1 MTYGKTTEPAP
12 GSTPPAAS
20 AGSGRLTPGG
30 SPLLRYLLVFGV
42 GALIGLVLFGWI
54 LFPVRWT
61 QTLPSDLRGDAQEDY
76 LRMVA
81 DAYAANGDL
90 PTAIKRLEYW
100 TPETSA
106 ELYDRLAQK
115 VVAQGDPATADRL
128 RAVAEDTNLIRLH
141 DATLPPPTGTVTPSP
156 ENGQLTRRASS
167 LSLFLYLFAA
177 LIILG
182 LLVVVARSLRVPL
195 LASRQR
201 QAQSKSPNASTT
213 ARPRPA
219 TPPPAPAPASAQVAD
234 RYSVTPTPAR
244 DVRPPA
250 SPRPASGAVTPGVTA
265 TTPPPYSTRPG
276 QPAMPDDDDE
286 QDVAAPPAAFR
297 PAPSKP
303 APFVSPSTASG
314 ARGLDAVEVF
324 RFTGDPNYNEVREI
338 AQRGEYLGE
347 YGMGAGFG
355 GQDNPDATYTMEVW
369 LFDKSDIRTV
379 TAVLLPPEVYN
390 DEELRSQAAGGAAAI
405 LLANGATVQLQTN
418 QLVVE
423 GRIRRVAFGRPDG
436 EGNPITQ
443 LEVEMSGRPR

>member
-1 MTYGKTTEPAP
+1 MTYGKTPEPSPGATPP
-12 GSTPPAAS
+12 GSMPAAASS
-20 AGSGRLTPGG
+20 AGTGRLTQSG

-81 DAYAANGDL
+81 DSYAASGDL
-90 PTAIKRLEYW
+90 PMAIKRLEYW

-106 ELYDRLAQK
+106 ELYDRLTQK
-115 VVAQGDPATADRL
+115 VTAQGDAAAAERL
-128 RAVAEDTNLIRLH
+128 QAVAEDTNLIRLH
-141 DATLPPPTGTVTPSP
+141 DGTLPPPTGTVTPSP
-156 ENGQLTRRASS
+156 ETGQLTRRATS
-167 LSLFLYLFAA
+167 LNLFLYLFAA

-195 LASRQR
+195 LASRR
-201 QAQSKSPNASTT
+201 RPPQSRSSNASAT
-213 ARPRPA
+213 ARPRPSA
-219 TPPPAPAPASAQVAD
+219 PPPAPVPTSAQVVDRYSVSPAPAREVRPAPGVSAPVAAPTTPPPAPARPSQPAAPIDDDEEDIA
-234 RYSVTPTPAR
+234 
-244 DVRPPA
+244 
-250 SPRPASGAVTPGVTA
+250 
-265 TTPPPYSTRPG
+265 TPPPSFK
-276 QPAMPDDDDE
+276 PA
-286 QDVAAPPAAFR
+286 PAR
-297 PAPSKP
+297 PAPF
-303 APFVSPSTASG
+303 ASPSTASG
-314 ARGLDAVEVF
+314 ARGLDAVEMF

-338 AQRGEYLGE
+338 AYRGEYLGE

-390 DEELRSQAAGGAAAI
+390 DEELRSQAAGTSTAV

-418 QLVVE
+418 QLLVE
-423 GRIRRVAFGRPDG
+423 GRIRKVVFGRPDG
-436 EGNPITQ
+436 EGTPITQ

>member
-1 MTYGKTTEPAP
+1 MTYGKKTEPSSGAL
-12 GSTPPAAS
+12 PPAAP
-20 AGSGRLTPGG
+20 AGAGRLAPGG

-81 DAYAANGDL
+81 DTYAANGDL
-90 PTAIKRLEYW
+90 PAAITRLEYW

-106 ELYDRLAQK
+106 ELYGRLAEK
-115 VVAQGDPATADRL
+115 VAAQGDPAAAERL

-195 LASRQR
+195 LASRQGR
-201 QAQSKSPNASTT
+201 TQPRPQARPSNAS
-213 ARPRPA
+213 AAVNPRPY
-219 TPPPAPAPASAQVAD
+219 TPPASPAPNTTQVAD
-234 RYSVTPTPAR
+234 RYSVPPA
-244 DVRPPA
+244 VRPA
-250 SPRPASGAVTPGVTA
+250 TGVVTPGAA
-265 TTPPPYSTRPG
+265 TTNPPPPPARPV
-276 QPAMPDDDDE
+276 QPLAPVDDDE
-286 QDVAAPPAAFR
+286 EDIGAQAPVFKPAPTR
-297 PAPSKP
+297 PAPF
-303 APFVSPSTASG
+303 ASPSTASG

-338 AQRGEYLGE
+338 AYRGDYLGE

-390 DEELRSQAAGGAAAI
+390 DEELRSQAAGSAAAV

-418 QLVVE
+418 QLLVE
-423 GRIRRVAFGRPDG
+423 GRIRKVVFGRPDG
-436 EGNPITQ
+436 EGTPIGQ

>member
-1 MTYGKTTEPAP
+1 MTYGKTPEPSPGATPP
-12 GSTPPAAS
+12 GSMPAAASS
-20 AGSGRLTPGG
+20 AGTGRSTQSG

-81 DAYAANGDL
+81 DTYAANGDL

-106 ELYDRLAQK
+106 ELYERLAQK
-115 VVAQGDPATADRL
+115 VAAQGDTATADRL
-128 RAVAEDTNLIRLH
+128 RAAAEDTNLIRLH
-141 DATLPPPTGTVTPSP
+141 DGTLPPPTGTVTPAP
-156 ENGQLTRRASS
+156 ESGQLTRRASS
-167 LSLFLYLFAA
+167 LNLFLYLFAA

-195 LASRQR
+195 RAPLLASRQR
-201 QAQSKSPNASTT
+201 QPQSRPSNSSA
-213 ARPRPA
+213 AGRPRTSA
-219 TPPPAPAPASAQVAD
+219 PPAAPVPNSAQVAD
-234 RYSVTPTPAR
+234 RYSVTPTPAPG
-244 DVRPPA
+244 VRPAPSVA
-250 SPRPASGAVTPGVTA
+250 APGATA
-265 TTPPPYSTRPG
+265 TTPPPL
-276 QPAMPDDDDE
+276 PAAPVDDD
-286 QDVAAPPAAFR
+286 QGKSATPPPAFR
-297 PAPSKP
+297 PAPSRP
-303 APFVSPSTASG
+303 APFASPSQGG

-338 AQRGEYLGE
+338 AHREEYLGE

-355 GQDNPDATYTMEVW
+355 GQDHPDATYTMEVW

-390 DEELRSQAAGGAAAI
+390 DKELRSQAAGNATAV

-418 QLVVE
+418 QLLVE
-423 GRIRRVAFGRPDG
+423 GRIRKVAFGRPDG
-436 EGNPITQ
+436 EGTPINQ